1 VIFHQILINC
11 LLIVTYLGLAIGY
24 IPSLRMNRTTIALV
38 GSGFLIA
45 LGAVTLE
52 EAWQAID
59 ATTIVFLLSMMIVNA
74 NLTYAGFFLW
84 ILSLLLGLTRTPLGI
99 LIALTLSSGILSAI
113 FLNDTVAL
121 ILTPLTLNLT
131 QALHLNP
138 IPYLLALAAATNIG
152 SVATISGN
160 PQNILIGSFSGITY
174 IEFLKSLT
182 PIAVAGMAIQIIL
195 LCLLYPEVRSHKACA
210 EVSICSQR
218 IYQPLFNKT
227 LTITIGLLVAFALGF
242 PLANSA
248 LVAASLLL
256 ITRRLKPQRIFKKI
270 DWNLLVMFSGLFI
283 LTKVIQKLN
292 ILHFFTAATNTSEG
306 LIVVTAMLSNLIS
319 NVPAV
324 LLLKP
329 LIVHSDT
336 KSWLLLAAASTLAG
350 NLTLFGS
357 VANLIVAEAAIEL
370 GYKLTFWQHLR
381 FGFPLTLLTL
391 LFAYFWIH

>member
-1 VIFHQILINC
+1 
-11 LLIVTYLGLAIGY
+11 
-24 IPSLRMNRTTIALV
+24 MNRATISLV

-45 LGAVTLE
+45 LNAITLE
-52 EAWQAID
+52 EAWQAVD
-59 ATTIVFLLSMMIVNA
+59 ANTIVFLLSMMIVNA
-74 NLTYAGFFLW
+74 NLTYAGFFPW
-84 ILSLLLGLTRTPLGI
+84 ILSLLLGFTRTPLGI
-99 LIALTLSSGILSAI
+99 LIALTLSSGVLSAI

-121 ILTPLTLNLT
+121 ILTPLTLNLA
-131 QALHLNP
+131 QVLNLNP
-138 IPYLLALAAATNIG
+138 IPYLLTLAAASNIG

-174 IEFLKSLT
+174 LNFLKSLA

-195 LCLLYPEVRSHKACA
+195 LCFIYPEVSSHQPC
-210 EVSICSQR
+210 EYNFISSQR
-218 IYQPLFNKT
+218 IYKPLFNKT
-227 LTITIGLLVAFALGF
+227 LIITIGLLIAFILGF

-256 ITRRLKPQRIFKKI
+256 ITRRLKPQRIFRKI
-270 DWNLLVMFSGLFI
+270 DWNLIVMFSGLFI

-292 ILHFFTAATNTSEG
+292 ILHFFTATINTTEG
-306 LIVVTAMLSNLIS
+306 LISVTAILSNLIS

-329 LIVHSDT
+329 LIVHDDT
-336 KSWLLLAAASTLAG
+336 KSWLLLAATSTLAG

-357 VANLIVAEAAIEL
+357 VANLIVAEAAVDL

-381 FGFPLTLLTL
+381 FGLPLTFLTL
-391 LFAYFWIH
+391 LFAYFWIN